1 MLPMLLATIE
11 NDADRALFAEIYEQY
26 HERMEQAALRILKD
40 THDAEDAVQNAFLKI
55 IRNFEKFLELPCKKR
70 PFWCV
75 CIVKNEAITL
85 LRKKKKAIML
95 ESMEDAYDA
104 SADIE
109 KALFYE
115 DIIRL
120 FAGLPETYRAV
131 LEMKF
136 LLDCSGKDISQKLG
150 ISENAVNVRIS
161 RGRAKLDAFMSKVLL
176 DAIAFDEDRLEEK
189 IPYAASARHR
199 RQMRAM
205 LKDPVRWTRERG
217 KPVWK
222 RVLQTAAVILLM
234 LSLGLGSVMLASPTA
249 RATIVRWVTEWYE
262 THIVFRYAG
271 EDAPGEMPR
280 YELGELPE
288 GFVENLES
296 QFVGTGMTAHFYENE
311 KGDVILFEYIYMQ
324 QGSSSG
330 ASTENAYVVSVSI
343 NRCEGLLVI
352 PKEENSNSMLMWF
365 DPEHN
370 LQFTLDAPLGQEDIL
385 HMAESVYLV
394 ETTK

>member
-1 MLPMLLATIE
+1 MT
-11 NDADRALFAEIYEQY
+11 
-26 HERMEQAALRILKD
+26 
-40 THDAEDAVQNAFLKI
+40 
-55 IRNFEKFLELPCKKR
+55 EKE
-70 PFWCV
+70 
-75 CIVKNEAITL
+75 
-85 LRKKKKAIML
+85 
-95 ESMEDAYDA
+95 
-104 SADIE
+104 
-109 KALFYE
+109 
-115 DIIRL
+115 
-120 FAGLPETYRAV
+120 
-131 LEMKF
+131 
-136 LLDCSGKDISQKLG
+136 
-150 ISENAVNVRIS
+150 
-161 RGRAKLDAFMSKVLL
+161 LDAFMSKVLL

-271 EDAPGEMPR
+271 EDAQGEMSQ

-288 GFVENLES
+288 GFVENPER
-296 QFVGTGMTAHFYENE
+296 QFIGTGMTSHFYENE

-343 NRCEGLLVI
+343 NRCDGLLVI

-385 HMAESVYLV
+385 HMAESVHLV